1 MLRNT
6 IRPVK
11 REFLKRSGVQ
21 SRGVAAQTGNSKD
34 SVRDIPVTD
43 QLSET
48 FFADIPRALVHHR
61 NLRIV

>member
-11 REFLKRSGVQ
+11 REFLKRSRVQ

-48 FFADIPRALVHHR
+48 FFADIS
-61 NLRIV
+61 